1 MEDETDLEP
10 LLDQI
15 RELSDLDLIR
25 LLAYVAAEV
34 THRSEEAREA
44 EDRRASEAAEDLRR
58 APWRRTRNGDGGA
71 KGKGKGKRPASPRDG
86 PY

>member
-15 RELSDLDLIR
+15 RELSDLDLVR

-34 THRSEEAREA
+34 SHRSSEAREA
-44 EDRRASEAAEDLRR
+44 EERRAAEAAEDLRR
-58 APWRRTRNGDGGA
+58 APWR
-71 KGKGKGKRPASPRDG
+71 KGKGRNGRAKGRGKRGCSPQSPDG